1 MKTANTKSKVKAEV
15 PDLNIFEKL
24 KNFPEFYK
32 EAKEEL
38 KKVVWPEKKV
48 VINATWVV
56 ILIVIIVSSVLGIVD
71 LIYTNIIKAI
81 FG

>member
-1 MKTANTKSKVKAEV
+1 MKTSNSKVKAEI
-15 PDLNIFEKL
+15 PDLNIFEKI
-24 KNFPEFYK
+24 KNFPQFYK
-32 EAKEEL
+32 ESKEEL

-56 ILIVIIVSSVLGIVD
+56 LAIVIIVSSILGIVD
-71 LIYTNIIKAI
+71 LIYSNIIKAI

>member
-1 MKTANTKSKVKAEV
+1 MAANSKTKAKTDI
-15 PDLNIFEKL
+15 PDLNIFEKI

>member
-1 MKTANTKSKVKAEV
+1 MKTANSKAKPKTDI
-15 PDLNIFEKL
+15 PDLNIFEKI

-56 ILIVIIVSSVLGIVD
+56 ILIVVIVSSILGIID

>member
-1 MKTANTKSKVKAEV
+1 MSAKTKTKAEI
-15 PDLNIFEKL
+15 PELNIFEKI
-24 KNFPEFYK
+24 KSFPEFYR

-48 VINATWVV
+48 VINATWAV
-56 ILIVIIVSSVLGIVD
+56 ILIIIVVSSILGIVD